1 MLMSL
6 RSELEL
12 ERGIVSK
19 YLFSNLYH
27 FSSYCAYMVD
37 NPKFIYIY
45 FLDFWIQFLLF
56 CFYLFEK
63 KKKRNISV
71 DFVKLYLLVVL
82 LILT

>member
-1 MLMSL
+1 
-6 RSELEL
+6 
-12 ERGIVSK
+12 
-19 YLFSNLYH
+19 
-27 FSSYCAYMVD
+27 MVD